1 MNKVPV
7 ITSNHG
13 LIYWYN
19 KKYKIGKSTDLRNP
33 NKVRKVIDYFIN
45 NREIN
50 FNENFKKTNNIH
62 NSDNFSKQIQRCLIN
77 SKSTSK

>member
-19 KKYKIGKSTDLRNP
+19 KKYKIGKSTDLRSP
-33 NKVRKVIDYFIN
+33 NKVRKVINFFIN
-45 NREIN
+45 NNEIN
-50 FNENFKKTNNIH
+50 FTDKFKKTNNIH
-62 NSDNFSKQIQRCLIN
+62 NSDNFSEQIENCLITN
-77 SKSTSK
+77 KNKCE